1 METRNY
7 KVTWMK
13 DSQSRIEMEYFNI
26 QGANAMYKALKK
38 KYPNGSGHVEYI
50 RSGLTIWSY
59 NEEE

>member
-26 QGANAMYKALKK
+26 QGANAMYKALK
-38 KYPNGSGHVEYI
+38 
-50 RSGLTIWSY
+50 RSIPMVADTLSIFVAD
-59 NEEE
+59 

>member
-1 METRNY
+1 
-7 KVTWMK
+7 MK

-38 KYPNGSGHVEYI
+38 KYPNGSGHVEHI